1 MMQSDCSGSQSWL
14 FDIEKFKKAV
24 MADDDAVK
32 DFVFS
37 AKVVKELGNGSWGA
51 AEGDD
56 KDIKK
61 YMNAQVCLNT

>member
-1 MMQSDCSGSQSWL
+1 
-14 FDIEKFKKAV
+14 

-51 AEGDD
+51 VEGDD